1 MLSQEVEERLAE
13 HLVNRIEE
21 ANSYILKR
29 IGEAIK
35 QISTL
40 TPSQAYQIQQILKYG
55 GTYNEIAKELARV
68 SGKNVQDIYK
78 IFEQVAKN
86 NKEFAKQF
94 YKYRNINYIPYS
106 KDIALQNQVNSIARL
121 TADTYLNIA
130 NTRGIGFLFTNQD
143 GQMYFKDIQQ
153 SYYEIIDR
161 GILAIS
167 QGKETF
173 QTEMRR
179 IIKDVGGNGVVLY
192 ESGRT
197 RRLDSAV
204 RMNLLDGIRQV
215 SNETA
220 QRFAEEYNADGVE
233 ISVHSNPAIDHSDV
247 QR

>member
-1 MLSQEVEERLAE
+1 MLSQEVEEKLSNI
-13 HLVNRIEE
+13 LVNRIEE

-35 QISTL
+35 YMSTL
-40 TPSQAYQIQQILKYG
+40 TPSQAYQLGQLLKYG
-55 GTYNEIAKELARV
+55 GTYEEIAKELARV

-78 IFEQVAKN
+78 IFEQVAKD

-94 YKYRNINYIPYS
+94 YKYRNIDFIPYN

-130 NTRGIGFLFTNQD
+130 NTRGIGFLFRNQN

-153 SYYEIIDR
+153 AYYEIIDR

-179 IIKDVGGNGVVLY
+179 IIKDVGGNGVVIY

-197 RRLDSAV
+197 RRLDSAI

-220 QRFAEEYNADGVE
+220 QRFAEEYNADGIE
-233 ISVHSNPAIDHSDV
+233 ISVHINPAPDH
-247 QR
+247 R